1 MLISELP
8 DCLSTIKSIPQ
19 SDSHSC
25 ETYHSQNSAGSL
37 IELDLQVAKLSGDDM
52 NGINNL
58 EYLGISVS
66 KKQAGPVSL
75 KFRQKKV
82 KMSKHVAINCAFCMF
97 CGILTIALEFYFAF
111 SS

>member
-8 DCLSTIKSIPQ
+8 DCLSIIKSIPQ
-19 SDSHSC
+19 SASHSC
-25 ETYHSQNSAGSL
+25 GTYHSQNSAGSL

-52 NGINNL
+52 NAINNL

-82 KMSKHVAINCAFCMF
+82 KMSKHVATKSVFCML
-97 CGILTIALEFYFAF
+97 CGILTISLKYDF
-111 SS
+111 SSSS